1 MCLRKKIIITALAF
15 FCGVLFTG
23 LAPQANACT
32 ASTVVPSV
40 TICTPLANSTGA
52 SPVHV
57 TSLTTDNVTVKLNQV
72 YLDGA
77 KIYEVAAATVNTY
90 VPTGVGTHRLTVQG
104 YDSAARIFKQTI
116 YITVGSTSTTSTS
129 TSASTSTS
137 STTPTSTSGSSTPSG
152 ATLSSYGSN
161 LSATSYWLAKQQ
173 LPDGAILYATN
184 EIEPYWAN
192 IAAMGW
198 LKDSTKYSQVE
209 AWMKWYI
216 AHLNK
221 TDVWGLGGTMY
232 DYTVSGSVET
242 PKNTADSTD
251 SYAATFLTLAWDYYR
266 TGNLTAQS
274 YVKSILPELNTI
286 AQVLV
291 KTQQSDGLTWAQP
304 SYKIKYLM
312 DNCEGYRGLR
322 DIASLYS
329 AVGNSTQASYYNAR
343 ATAMYNGIM
352 GMWMGSAF
360 AVYKNGVGGLVAP
373 NWSTWYAD
381 ATSQLFLVLEQV
393 LPASDPRAQQ
403 VYKTFNSH
411 WPGWPNLSFN
421 STDAF
426 PWVLVAHAAAGYGD
440 TTRMNTYITNIQN
453 KYVSKSFP
461 WPWYNAEGGWFLRLN
476 GYMMGKGY

>member
-1 MCLRKKIIITALAF
+1 MRTNIAITAF
-15 FCGVLFTG
+15 VCFCAVLYTG
-23 LAPQANACT
+23 LVAQANACT

-40 TICTPLANSTGA
+40 TICTPLANSTSA

-57 TSLTTDNVTVKLNQV
+57 TSLTTDNVSVTLNQI
-72 YLDGA
+72 YLDGVKVYQVSA
-77 KIYEVAAATVNTY
+77 STVNTY
-90 VPTGVGTHRLTVQG
+90 VSMSTGTHRLTVQG
-104 YDSAARIFKQTI
+104 YDSAARIFKQSI
-116 YITVGSTSTTSTS
+116 YVTVGTASTSSG
-129 TSASTSTS
+129 STS
-137 STTPTSTSGSSTPSG
+137 STSSSNY
-152 ATLSSYGSN
+152 SNN
-161 LSATSYWLAKQQ
+161 LSATSSWLGKQQ
-173 LPDGAILYATN
+173 LADGAILYGTS

-198 LKDSTKYSQVE
+198 VKDPTKYPQVE

-232 DYTVSGSVET
+232 DYTISGSVET

-286 AQVLV
+286 AQVLA

-322 DIASLYS
+322 DIASLYA

-360 AVYKNGVGGLVAP
+360 AVYKNGVGGLAAP

-393 LPASDPRAQQ
+393 LPASDPKAQQ
-403 VYKTFNSH
+403 VYNTFNSH

-440 TTRMNTYITNIQN
+440 SSRVNTYINNIQT

-461 WPWYNAEGGWFLRLN
+461 WPWYDAEAGWFLRLN